1 MKVCNP
7 RSEQIRLDDLGVTVQ
22 YVLKCCNLLC
32 TKHCGFFFFFDELI
46 LFYTN
51 STEKNITIKFSVI
64 YSRYRFTSLKLSLT
78 LELISEKEVL
88 FFNLCAG
95 RRVALHS
102 YQTTPLTFTG
112 LVMVFVFVTRYT
124 FRALNVFDALCIF
137 LWYFLMFFLVTV
149 ICIYNKPNHDWIFVY
164 LSSVMNSV
172 KFTLNVNDCART
184 YWARIY
190 RSLGVLS
197 NPILVF
203 ISFFQNKFYM

>member
-1 MKVCNP
+1 M
-7 RSEQIRLDDLGVTVQ
+7 
-22 YVLKCCNLLC
+22 
-32 TKHCGFFFFFDELI
+32 I
-46 LFYTN
+46 LFNTN
-51 STEKNITIKFSVI
+51 STEKIITIKFSVI

-95 RRVALHS
+95 RKVALHS
-102 YQTTPLTFTG
+102 YQTTPLSFTG

-124 FRALNVFDALCIF
+124 FRAVNVFDALCIF

-149 ICIYNKPNHDWIFVY
+149 ICIYNRPNHDWIFVY

-172 KFTLNVNDCART
+172 KFTLNVNECVRT

-197 NPILVF
+197 NPLLLF
-203 ISFFQNKFYM
+203 ISFFSKQVLHVISQLYDLE

>member
-1 MKVCNP
+1 MQFTVHKTL
-7 RSEQIRLDDLGVTVQ
+7 RLFF
-22 YVLKCCNLLC
+22 
-32 TKHCGFFFFFDELI
+32 FFFFFDELI
-46 LFYTN
+46 LFNTN
-51 STEKNITIKFSVI
+51 STGKIITIKFSVI

-95 RRVALHS
+95 RKVALHS
-102 YQTTPLTFTG
+102 YQTTPLSFTG

-124 FRALNVFDALCIF
+124 FRAVNEFDALCIF

-149 ICIYNKPNHDWIFVY
+149 ICIYNRPNHDWIFVY

-172 KFTLNVNDCART
+172 KFTLNVNECVRT

-203 ISFFQNKFYM
+203 FSFFQNKFYM

>member
-1 MKVCNP
+1 M
-7 RSEQIRLDDLGVTVQ
+7 
-22 YVLKCCNLLC
+22 
-32 TKHCGFFFFFDELI
+32 I
-46 LFYTN
+46 LFNTN
-51 STEKNITIKFSVI
+51 STEKIITIKFSVI
-64 YSRYRFTSLKLSLT
+64 YGRYRFTSLKLSLT

-95 RRVALHS
+95 RKVALHS
-102 YQTTPLTFTG
+102 YQTTPLSFTG

-124 FRALNVFDALCIF
+124 FRAVNEFDALCIF

-149 ICIYNKPNHDWIFVY
+149 ICIYNRPNHDWIFVY

-172 KFTLNVNDCART
+172 KFTLNVNECVRT

-197 NPILVF
+197 NPLLQSLF
-203 ISFFQNKFYM
+203 LFHFFKTSSTCNFAAIWSWINVD

>member
-1 MKVCNP
+1 MQLTVHKTL
-7 RSEQIRLDDLGVTVQ
+7 RLFWRIDFISTQIVRKKLVPLNSRLFTADG
-22 YVLKCCNLLC
+22 
-32 TKHCGFFFFFDELI
+32 
-46 LFYTN
+46 
-51 STEKNITIKFSVI
+51 
-64 YSRYRFTSLKLSLT
+64 FTSLKLSLT

-172 KFTLNVNDCART
+172 KFTLNVNECVRT

-203 ISFFQNKFYM
+203 FSFFQNKFYM

>member
-1 MKVCNP
+1 MKVCSP
-7 RSEQIRLDDLGVTVQ
+7 RTEQIRLDDLGVTVQ
-22 YVLKCCNLLC
+22 YVLKCCNLRC
-32 TKHCGFFFFFDELI
+32 TKHCGFFLTNWFYFTQI
-46 LFYTN
+46 LRKKILPLN
-51 STEKNITIKFSVI
+51 S
-64 YSRYRFTSLKLSLT
+64 RLFTADIASLASNYPSH

-95 RRVALHS
+95 RKVALHS
-102 YQTTPLTFTG
+102 YQTTPLSFTG

-124 FRALNVFDALCIF
+124 FRAVNVFDALCIF

-149 ICIYNKPNHDWIFVY
+149 ICIYNRPNHDWIFVY

-172 KFTLNVNDCART
+172 KFTLNVNECVRT

-203 ISFFQNKFYM
+203 FSFFQNKFYM

>member
-1 MKVCNP
+1 MQLTVHKTL
-7 RSEQIRLDDLGVTVQ
+7 RLFWRIDFISTQIVRKKLVPLNSRLFTADG
-22 YVLKCCNLLC
+22 
-32 TKHCGFFFFFDELI
+32 
-46 LFYTN
+46 
-51 STEKNITIKFSVI
+51 
-64 YSRYRFTSLKLSLT
+64 FTSLKLSLT

-95 RRVALHS
+95 RKVALHS
-102 YQTTPLTFTG
+102 YQTTPLSFTG
-112 LVMVFVFVTRYT
+112 LVMVFVFVTWYT
-124 FRALNVFDALCIF
+124 FRAVNVFDALCIF

-149 ICIYNKPNHDWIFVY
+149 ICIYNRPNHDWIFVY

-172 KFTLNVNDCART
+172 KFTLNVNECVRT

-203 ISFFQNKFYM
+203 FSFFQNKFYM

>member
-7 RSEQIRLDDLGVTVQ
+7 WSEQIRLDDLGVTVQ
-22 YVLKCCNLLC
+22 YVLKCRNLRC
-32 TKHCGFFFFFDELI
+32 TKHCGFFFFLMNWFYFTQI
-46 LFYTN
+46 LR
-51 STEKNITIKFSVI
+51 KKLITIKFSVI

-88 FFNLCAG
+88 FFNLCAD
-95 RRVALHS
+95 RRVSLYS
-102 YQTTPLTFTG
+102 YQTTPLSFTG
-112 LVMVFVFVTRYT
+112 LVMVFMFVTWYT
-124 FRALNVFDALCIF
+124 FQAVNVLDALCIF

-149 ICIYNKPNHDWIFVY
+149 ICIYNRPNHDWIFVY

-197 NPILVF
+197 NPLIVF

>member
-1 MKVCNP
+1 MCLAQLKVCSP

-32 TKHCGFFFFFDELI
+32 TKHCGFFFFDELI

-51 STEKNITIKFSVI
+51 STEKIITIKFSVI

-137 LWYFLMFFLVTV
+137 L
-149 ICIYNKPNHDWIFVY
+149 
-164 LSSVMNSV
+164 
-172 KFTLNVNDCART
+172 
-184 YWARIY
+184 
-190 RSLGVLS
+190 
-197 NPILVF
+197 
-203 ISFFQNKFYM
+203 

>member
-1 MKVCNP
+1 MTNWF
-7 RSEQIRLDDLGVTVQ
+7 
-22 YVLKCCNLLC
+22 Y
-32 TKHCGFFFFFDELI
+32 
-46 LFYTN
+46 FYTN
-51 STEKNITIKFSVI
+51 CEKKISTIKFSVI

-95 RRVALHS
+95 RKVALHS
-102 YQTTPLTFTG
+102 QTTPLSFTG
-112 LVMVFVFVTRYT
+112 LVFVFVTWYT
-124 FRALNVFDALCIF
+124 FRAVNVFDALCIF

-149 ICIYNKPNHDWIFVY
+149 ICIYNRPNHDWIFVY

-197 NPILVF
+197 NPLIVF

>member
-22 YVLKCCNLLC
+22 YVLKFTVHKTLRL
-32 TKHCGFFFFFDELI
+32 FFFFSDELI

-51 STEKNITIKFSVI
+51 STEKIITIKFSVI

-95 RRVALHS
+95 RKVALHS

-112 LVMVFVFVTRYT
+112 LVMVFVFVT
-124 FRALNVFDALCIF
+124 
-137 LWYFLMFFLVTV
+137 
-149 ICIYNKPNHDWIFVY
+149 
-164 LSSVMNSV
+164 
-172 KFTLNVNDCART
+172 
-184 YWARIY
+184 
-190 RSLGVLS
+190 
-197 NPILVF
+197 
-203 ISFFQNKFYM
+203 

>member
-1 MKVCNP
+1 MQLTVHKTL
-7 RSEQIRLDDLGVTVQ
+7 RLFWRIDFISTQIVRKKLVPLNSRLFTADG
-22 YVLKCCNLLC
+22 
-32 TKHCGFFFFFDELI
+32 
-46 LFYTN
+46 
-51 STEKNITIKFSVI
+51 
-64 YSRYRFTSLKLSLT
+64 FTSLKLSLT

-88 FFNLCAG
+88 FFNLCAD
-95 RRVALHS
+95 RRVSLYS
-102 YQTTPLTFTG
+102 YQTTPLSFTG

-124 FRALNVFDALCIF
+124 FRAVNVFDALCIF

-149 ICIYNKPNHDWIFVY
+149 ICIYNRPNHDWIFVY

-172 KFTLNVNDCART
+172 KFTLNVNECVRT

-203 ISFFQNKFYM
+203 FSFFQNKFYM

>member
-1 MKVCNP
+1 M
-7 RSEQIRLDDLGVTVQ
+7 GVTVQ
-22 YVLKCCNLLC
+22 YVLKCCNLRC
-32 TKHCGFFFFFDELI
+32 TKHCGFFFDELI

-51 STEKNITIKFSVI
+51 SSEKNITIKFSVI

-95 RRVALHS
+95 RKVALHS
-102 YQTTPLTFTG
+102 YQTTPLSFTG
-112 LVMVFVFVTRYT
+112 LVMVFVFVTWYT
-124 FRALNVFDALCIF
+124 FWAVNVFDALCIF
-137 LWYFLMFFLVTV
+137 LWYFLIFFLVTV
-149 ICIYNKPNHDWIFVY
+149 ICIYNRPNHDWIFVY
-164 LSSVMNSV
+164 LSSVMNSL

-197 NPILVF
+197 DPILVF
-203 ISFFQNKFYM
+203 ISFIQNKFYM